1 MSKVVPVIVVS
12 GQGKGSGSNADYIS
26 VNLFDT
32 PEEANEFIGRTQDL
46 ESKYWTVC
54 EIVPHGTNI
63 EISSP
68 Y

>member
-1 MSKVVPVIVVS
+1 MSQSMPIIVVT
-12 GQGKGSGSNADYIS
+12 GKGKGPCSHADSIS

-32 PEEANEFIGRTQDL
+32 PEEANDFISETQDL

-54 EIVPHGTNI
+54 EIVSPGKNV

>member
-1 MSKVVPVIVVS
+1 MSQSMPIIVVT
-12 GQGKGSGSNADYIS
+12 GQGKGPCSHADYIS
-26 VNLFDT
+26 INLFDT
-32 PEEANEFIGRTQDL
+32 PEEANVYISKTEDL

-54 EIVPHGTNI
+54 KIVSPGRNV